1 MIDAA
6 ASPITETKEHH
17 HRPFLP
23 QPPVV
28 PTEIHTHP
36 AGSES
41 NRPGDEILAAMT
53 AAATTTRPTACRPTS
68 ADTPKHAFALIAPFR
83 PRNST
88 ANNVTLP
95 AQRHNLDL
103 WPVGL
108 ASETSRH
115 DFYVSV
121 GAGSQTAVLVHNCG
135 DEPQSAQSGV
145 MLGRQMA
152 SEAQMSEGGTSIAGA
167 GSSAPL
173 RAAGQLAEDYGGDAA
188 DWSKMTSSSYE
199 GSDGFQFETHW
210 YQNDQLGIR
219 TEFKV
224 NITGGM

>member
-1 MIDAA
+1 M
-6 ASPITETKEHH
+6 S
-17 HRPFLP
+17 
-23 QPPVV
+23 
-28 PTEIHTHP
+28 
-36 AGSES
+36 
-41 NRPGDEILAAMT
+41 AMT
-53 AAATTTRPTACRPTS
+53 ATATTTPPATGRRRS
-68 ADTPKHAFALIAPFR
+68 ATTPKHAFALLTPFG

-88 ANNVTLP
+88 VANVTLP
-95 AQRHNLDL
+95 AQSHNLDL
-103 WPVGL
+103 WSVGP
-108 ASETSRH
+108 ASATSRH

>member
-121 GAGSQTAVLVHNCG
+121 GAGSQTAVLVHNCPG
-135 DEPQSAQSGV
+135 MIGEDGTQVTSRTLTQNSDYHIDVENPDPGGRPGQIHLQDYAGNKYQYNFDSGEFDGLPNSLAKSV
-145 MLGRQMA
+145 ANNPAVPGAIARGLSYLG
-152 SEAQMSEGGTSIAGA
+152 MS
-167 GSSAPL
+167 
-173 RAAGQLAEDYGGDAA
+173 Q
-188 DWSKMTSSSYE
+188 
-199 GSDGFQFETHW
+199 
-210 YQNDQLGIR
+210 
-219 TEFKV
+219 
-224 NITGGM
+224 

>member
-1 MIDAA
+1 
-6 ASPITETKEHH
+6 
-17 HRPFLP
+17 
-23 QPPVV
+23 
-28 PTEIHTHP
+28 
-36 AGSES
+36 
-41 NRPGDEILAAMT
+41 MT
-53 AAATTTRPTACRPTS
+53 TAATTTRPAIGHPNS
-68 ADTPKHAFALIAPFR
+68 ANTPKHAFAPFAPFG
-83 PRNST
+83 PRSST
-88 ANNVTLP
+88 ASNVTLP
-95 AQRHNLDL
+95 AQRPNLDL
-103 WPVGL
+103 WPGQL
-108 ASETSRH
+108 ASATSPH